1 MLSQIAV
8 FTQTVR
14 EHMDPPRVVVAATA
28 SCVEVVQ
35 CLRETQASA
44 AIIVNA
50 ALEPVGILT
59 EQDVTRRIAFQV
71 GPDTPV
77 LQVMSEPVS
86 TVQARDFLHHAVA
99 WMRRDGIRHLPVVDD
114 RRVVGL
120 LELDQVLAR
129 LSGQTVSQI
138 DRLSHWANPKTME
151 EAKHNQERIAAELLA
166 DAVPAVDIQQ
176 LLSRLDHQIYHDA
189 VDYCLGLMEREGW
202 GSPPVAFE
210 VLVMGSSGRG
220 ESSPWSDQDNGLILE
235 DYPDREHYRID
246 SWFVAFSERL
256 TATLNA
262 IGFEYCHGHVMAT
275 NPLWRKT
282 LSQWR
287 AQVSGWIRKSE
298 GLALRLSD
306 ILFDFACVYGE
317 GRLSRALREHITQEA
332 ARPIFLRELF
342 KVDEEHEV
350 ALGPFGIFLTE
361 RRHGLNH
368 GKLNLKITGTLPLV
382 GAIRILALAHGIPK
396 TGTLERIAAL
406 HERGALSHNQ
416 QDALSH
422 AYRHIVQL
430 LLRQQLRDRKAGLTP
445 GSYVS
450 PRALSRREIVQ
461 LKANLKAIKEFR
473 ANLRADLTGEL
484 F

>member
-8 FTQTVR
+8 FTQKIR
-14 EHMDPPRVVVAATA
+14 EHMDPPRVVVAATV
-28 SCVEVVQ
+28 SCFEVVQ
-35 CLRETQASA
+35 CLRETEASA
-44 AIIVNA
+44 AIIVDA

-59 EQDVTRRIAFQV
+59 ERDVSRRIAFQV

-77 LQVMSEPVS
+77 REVMSAPVS
-86 TVQARDFLHHAVA
+86 TVQAQDFLHHAVA

-114 RRVVGL
+114 CRVVGL
-120 LELDQVLAR
+120 LELDDVLAR
-129 LSGQTVSQI
+129 LSGQTVAQI
-138 DRLSHWANPKTME
+138 DRLSHQADPETLRA
-151 EAKHNQERIAAELLA
+151 AKRNQERIVAELLA
-166 DAVPAVDIQQ
+166 DAVPAADIQQ
-176 LLSRLDHQIYHDA
+176 LLGRLNHQIYQDA
-189 VDYCLGLMEREGW
+189 VNHCLRRMEREGQ
-202 GSPPVAFE
+202 GPPPVAFE

-220 ESSPWSDQDNGLILE
+220 ESSLWPDQDNGLILE
-235 DYPDREHYRID
+235 DYPDSEHDRID
-246 SWFVAFSERL
+246 SWFIAFSERL
-256 TATLNA
+256 TLTLDA
-262 IGFEYCHGHVMAT
+262 IGFDYCNGYVMAT

-287 AQVSGWIRKSE
+287 AQIGGWIRKSE
-298 GLALRLSD
+298 GLGLRLAD
-306 ILFDFACVYGE
+306 ILFDFTCVYGE
-317 GRLSRALREHITQEA
+317 GRLSRALREHVTREA

-361 RRHGLNH
+361 RRQGPNQ

-382 GAIRILALAHGIPK
+382 GAIRILALKHGVPA

-406 HERGALSHNQ
+406 HERGALNHDQ

-430 LLRQQLRDRKAGLTP
+430 LMRQQLRDREAGLSP

-450 PRALSRREIVQ
+450 PRSLSRREVAQ
-461 LKANLKAIKEFR
+461 LKVSFKAIKQFR
-473 ANLRADLTGEL
+473 ASLRTELTGEL

>member
-14 EHMDPPRVVVAATA
+14 EHMDPPRVVVATTV
-28 SCVEVVQ
+28 SCVEMVQ

-44 AIIVNA
+44 AIIVDA

-59 EQDVTRRIAFQV
+59 EQDVTRRIAFQI
-71 GPDTPV
+71 GPHEPV
-77 LQVMSEPVS
+77 FKVMSAPVS

-120 LELDQVLAR
+120 LELDDVLAR
-129 LSGQTVSQI
+129 LSGQTVAQI
-138 DRLSHWANPKTME
+138 DRLSHQADPETLRA
-151 EAKHNQERIAAELLA
+151 AKRNQERIVAELLA
-166 DAVPAVDIQQ
+166 DAVPAADIQQ
-176 LLSRLDHQIYHDA
+176 LLSRLNHQIYQDA
-189 VDYCLGLMEREGW
+189 ARYCLRRMEQEGL

-220 ESSPWSDQDNGLILE
+220 ESSLWPDQDNGLILE
-235 DYPDREHYRID
+235 DYPDCEHARID
-246 SWFVAFSERL
+246 PWFIAFSERL
-256 TATLNA
+256 TLMLDA
-262 IGFEYCHGHVMAT
+262 IGFDYCNGYVMAT

-287 AQVSGWIRKSE
+287 AQISGWIRKSE
-298 GLALRLSD
+298 GLGLRLSD
-306 ILFDFACVYGE
+306 IFADFTCVYG
-317 GRLSRALREHITQEA
+317 GGQLSQALRAHITREA

-361 RRHGLNH
+361 RQRGQNQ

-382 GAIRILALAHGIPK
+382 GAIRILALKHGVPA

-406 HERGALSHNQ
+406 HERGVLSHDQ

-422 AYRHIVQL
+422 AYRHIVHL
-430 LLRQQLRDRKAGLTP
+430 LMRQQLRDREARLIP
-445 GSYVS
+445 GNYVS
-450 PRALSRREIVQ
+450 PQALSRREVAQ
-461 LKANLKAIKEFR
+461 LKASFRAIKDFR

>member
-1 MLSQIAV
+1 MLSQVAV

-14 EHMDPPRVVVAATA
+14 EHMDPPRVVLATTV
-28 SCVEVVQ
+28 SCVEAVQ
-35 CLRETQASA
+35 CLRETQSSA
-44 AIIVNA
+44 AIVVNA
-50 ALEPVGILT
+50 ALEPLGILT

-77 LQVMSEPVS
+77 IQVMSEPVS

-114 RRVVGL
+114 RRVVGI

-129 LSGQTVSQI
+129 LSGQTVAQI
-138 DRLSHWANPKTME
+138 DRLSHRASPETMRQ
-151 EAKHNQERIAAELLA
+151 ARRNHERIAAELLA
-166 DAVPAVDIQQ
+166 DAVPAADIQQ

-189 VDYCLGLMEREGW
+189 VEHCLGVMERQGW
-202 GSPPVAFE
+202 GPPPVAFE
-210 VLVMGSSGRG
+210 VVVMGSGGRG

-235 DYPDREHYRID
+235 DYPDREHVRID
-246 SWFVAFSERL
+246 PWFIEFSERL
-256 TATLNA
+256 TATLNTV
-262 IGFEYCHGHVMAT
+262 GFEYCHGYVMAT

-298 GLALRLSD
+298 GLALRFSD
-306 ILFDFACVYGE
+306 ILFDFTCVYGE

-332 ARPIFLRELF
+332 ARSVFLRELF

-350 ALGPFGIFLTE
+350 ALGPFGMFLTE
-361 RRHGLNH
+361 RRHGLNY

-382 GAIRILALAHGIPK
+382 GAIRILSLKHGVPK

-406 HERGALSHNQ
+406 HERGALNHHQ

-430 LLRQQLRDRKAGLTP
+430 LLRQQLRDREMGLTP

-450 PRALSRREIVQ
+450 PRALSRREIAQ
-461 LKANLKAIKEFR
+461 LKTNFKAIKEFR
-473 ANLRADLTGEL
+473 ASLRADLTGEV